1 MNDDRSV
8 SRDVRVVQARPGYDE
23 PHTVWTEPEVIS
35 ADRVVERR
43 RTVTTPSMVLSLVGG
58 AALVI
63 LGIVAM
69 MRGDFSNTWT
79 DPVTV
84 AGITQTPL
92 LGVIEIGAG
101 VVLMLVALGSAASR
115 VAVGIIL
122 AIAGAVLWV
131 ANGDLRADV
140 GAEWW
145 FGAIIAIGGGLI
157 AVLALA
163 EGDRFASRRRVDRVV
178 ERVDV

>member
-8 SRDVRVVQARPGYDE
+8 SRDVRVVQTRPEYDDA
-23 PHTVWTEPEVIS
+23 HTVWAAPEVVA

-63 LGIVAM
+63 LGIITM
-69 MRGDFSNTWT
+69 LRGDFTDSWT
-79 DPVTV
+79 APVSV
-84 AGITQTPL
+84 AGVTHTPL

-101 VVLMLVALGSAASR
+101 VMLMLVALGSAAGR
-115 VAVGIIL
+115 VTVGILL
-122 AIAGAVLWV
+122 AIAGAVLWA
-131 ANGDLRADV
+131 ANGDLRSDV

-145 FGAIIAIGGGLI
+145 FGAIVAIAGGLI
-157 AVLALA
+157 AVLALV
-163 EGDRFASRRRVDRVV
+163 EGDRFASRRRVDHVV
-178 ERVDV
+178 ERVD